1 MTTAVI
7 MHSARETTKTTT
19 TTTATTHAQIYHPHV
34 ELSQQKITTS
44 NNLQL
49 VIKPKIMSVNE
60 VKIKKAEVAFEI
72 RGTGPPTSRT
82 FVLGDEDHTL
92 GNALRHV
99 LINDPRVDF
108 TGYCVP
114 HPSEPVVQLRV
125 QTKESLGGGGSN
137 SKGDGEGGEGNV
149 PVTAIEALKEAC
161 MTLSEQC
168 DIVLQKL
175 EVEMPEVREDR
186 ERIARLEEAD
196 MMEGGIME
204 EEEAGMDEENFMDD
218 EE

>member
-1 MTTAVI
+1 
-7 MHSARETTKTTT
+7 
-19 TTTATTHAQIYHPHV
+19 
-34 ELSQQKITTS
+34 
-44 NNLQL
+44 
-49 VIKPKIMSVNE
+49 MSVNE

-99 LINDPRVDF
+99 LIKDPRVDF
-108 TGYCVP
+108 AGYCVP

-125 QTKESLGGGGSN
+125 QTRENLGGGGN
-137 SKGDGEGGEGNV
+137 SKRVGVDGEGGDGNV
-149 PVTAIEALKEAC
+149 PLTAIEALKEAC

-186 ERIARLEEAD
+186 ERMARLEEAD
-196 MMEGGIME
+196 MMDEGVVEDEVGME
-204 EEEAGMDEENFMDD
+204 EENFMDD